1 MFLDFFLL
9 LKNDGIPVT
18 IKEYLILLEALDEGI
33 AEYSVDDF
41 YYLSRTSLIKHE
53 HHLDRFD
60 LLFGYYFEGVEKI
73 DTEEFMKIPED
84 WLRKSFVNALTD
96 EEKEL
101 IKGMG
106 GLDKLLER
114 LKELMKEQKK
124 RHQGGN
130 KWIGT
135 GGTSPFGAYGYN
147 PEGIRIGQDESR
159 HRRAVKVWDKRE
171 FKDLDDGVELQT
183 RNMKMALRR
192 LRILTREGT
201 SEELDLDKTIDK
213 TSRNAGYLEIEM
225 VPAKKNNV
233 KVLLF
238 LDIGGSM
245 DDHIELCSRLFSA
258 AKYEFKHLEYYY
270 FHNCLY
276 EFVWKNNKRRWQE
289 AIPTFEIFN
298 KYNSDYKVIIVGD
311 ASMSPY
317 ELLYQN
323 GSVEHN
329 NDEAGFV
336 WLDRLKSR
344 YPDIVWLNPVPVP
357 QWKYTESIG
366 MVKQFMKDRMF
377 PLTLSGLQKAI
388 RALKDKKVKFEGH

>member
-18 IKEYLILLEALDEGI
+18 IREYLTFLEALDEGI

-60 LLFGYYFEGVEKI
+60 LLFKYYFEGVEKI

-96 EEKEL
+96 EEKGL
-101 IKGMG
+101 IKSMG

-114 LKELMKEQKK
+114 LRELMKEQKN

-135 GGTSPFGAYGYN
+135 GGTSPFGAYGFN
-147 PEGIRIGQDESR
+147 PEGIRIGQEESR

-171 FKDLDDGVELQT
+171 FRDLDDGVELQT

-192 LRILTREGT
+192 LRVLTREGVD
-201 SEELDLDKTIDK
+201 EELDLDGTIDR
-213 TSRNAGYLEIEM
+213 TSRNAGFLELEM

-258 AKYEFKHLEYYY
+258 AKYEFKHLEHYY

-276 EFVWKNNKRRWQE
+276 ESVWKNNKRRWQE
-289 AIPTFEIFN
+289 AIPTFQVLHT
-298 KYNSDYKVIIVGD
+298 YNSDYKVIVVGD

-329 NDEAGFV
+329 NDEPGFT
-336 WLDRLKSR
+336 WLERLKNH
-344 YPDIVWLNPVPVP
+344 YPDIVWLNPVPVK

-366 MVKQFMKDRMF
+366 MVKEFMKDRMF
-377 PLTLSGLQKAI
+377 PMTLSGLQQAI
-388 RALKDKKVKFEGH
+388 KALKDKKVKFEGH

>member
-18 IKEYLILLEALDEGI
+18 IKEYLTLLEALDEGI

-41 YYLSRTSLIKHE
+41 YYLSRTALIKHE

-60 LLFGYYFEGVEKI
+60 LLFGYFFEGVEKI

-124 RHQGGN
+124 RHQGSN

-201 SEELDLDKTIDK
+201 SEELDLDRTIDK

-258 AKYEFKHLEYYY
+258 AKYEFKHLEHYY

-289 AIPTFEIFN
+289 AIPTFEVFN

-336 WLDRLKSR
+336 WLDRLKTR

-366 MVKQFMKDRMF
+366 MGKEVMKDRMF